1 MSGKHR
7 RLRLIGDRSFYMH
20 VAAVA
25 VPMIVQNT
33 LTNIISLLDN
43 VMVGQVGTIPMSS
56 VAVVNQLILVFYLCV
71 WGGLA
76 GAGIFGAQFFGSGD
90 MEGLR
95 QTTRVKLLMM
105 VLFTIVACGIFL
117 TFGDE
122 LIGLYIARGTSPE
135 VRAETLRLGQQ
146 YLRTMLFGLAP
157 FAATQA
163 YASAMRESGK
173 TYLPMYASIVA
184 MLVNFVFNALLIFG
198 LFGFPKLGVLGA
210 AIATVLSRF
219 VEIAIIFVG
228 GMRDTENYGYLQGLY
243 RGFRISGDLAR
254 RISIK
259 AAPLLVNEF
268 FWSTAEAAILQGY
281 SMRGISVVA
290 ALNISGVVFLV
301 FEEFSLS
308 LGNATGILAGQ
319 CLGARKFEEAK
330 ETSLRVMVVSVVFC
344 IFTGLVLWAIAPMI
358 PQIYQTE
365 ESVRAMAVRCIRVM
379 AFWLPVWALAN
390 IAYFT
395 VRSGG
400 RVIVIFLFDCVFT
413 WAVKVSVLRILVTK
427 TAMDVVDIY
436 FVVNG
441 LEGIKAVVGILLV
454 LSGMWMQDLVNEIKV
469 EE

>member
-1 MSGKHR
+1 MTGGHR
-7 RLRLIGDRSFYMH
+7 KLRLIGDRSFYMH

-25 VPMIVQNT
+25 VPIIVQNT

-43 VMVGQVGTIPMSS
+43 IMVGQVGTIPMSA
-56 VAVVNQLILVFYLCV
+56 VAVVNQLILIFYLCV

-95 QTTRVKLLMM
+95 QTTRFKMVMM
-105 VLFTIVACGIFL
+105 VVFTLAAWGIFL
-117 TFGDE
+117 AFGDR
-122 LIGLYIARGTSPE
+122 LIGLYIAPGTSAE
-135 VRAETLRLGQQ
+135 ARAETLRLGLQ
-146 YLRTMLFGLAP
+146 YLRVMLIGLLP

-173 TYLPMYASIVA
+173 TYLPMYASITA
-184 MLVNFVFNALLIFG
+184 MFVNFVFNALLIFG

-210 AIATVLSRF
+210 AVATVLSRF
-219 VEIAIIFVG
+219 AEIIIILVG
-228 GMRDTENYGYLQGLY
+228 GMRDTENYGYLRGLY
-243 RGFRISGDLAR
+243 RDFRISGDLAR
-254 RISIK
+254 RITVK

-281 SMRGISVVA
+281 SMRGINVVA
-290 ALNISGVVFLV
+290 AMNIANVVFLV

-330 ETSLRVMVVSVVFC
+330 ETS
-344 IFTGLVLWAIAPMI
+344 WAIAPMI
-358 PQIYQTE
+358 PQIYRTE
-365 ESVRAMAVRCIRVM
+365 ASVREMAVRCIRVM
-379 AFWLPVWALAN
+379 AFWLPMWALAN
-390 IAYFT
+390 IGYFT

-400 RVIVIFLFDCVFT
+400 RVAVVFLFDSVFT
-413 WAVKVSVLRILVTK
+413 WAVKVSVLRILVMK

-436 FVVNG
+436 FTVNG
-441 LEGIKAVVGILLV
+441 LETIKAVVGILLV